1 MPLTLLPLL
10 DRRPSLP
17 RPRARLLLPL
27 LLAALVG
34 ACGGGGSDDADI
46 ELISAS
52 NVIGQADYVSGS
64 ANRGGAV
71 SALGLA
77 QPLGGIATD
86 GSRFFVADYGNHRV
100 LGYASVPGPTTPAL
114 FVLGQDSLTSNTPAT
129 GPTRMALPA
138 SVALV
143 DGRLI
148 VADAGNNRVLI
159 WNTLPVA
166 NTAPDVVVGQ
176 LDLNSDDPGTAADKL
191 SFPVAATIANNRLIV
206 ADQDNNRVLIWNSVP
221 TANGTPADVVLGQT
235 DFTGSGARDE
245 EDGLTTP
252 AGLWSDGFRLLVAD
266 SGNNRVM
273 LWTQLPRTS
282 GADAS
287 FVIGQSDFSR
297 ITAGVGQGSLRTP
310 SGVASDGTRIWI
322 ADSGNNR
329 VLEFDAF
336 PIASGALA
344 TDIYGQDRDSY
355 TARTP
360 NDDDQDAATDDTPS
374 ARTLSSPTGVS
385 VIASTLYVVD
395 RNNHRVLAFPN

>member
-1 MPLTLLPLL
+1 MPLTSLRLL

-27 LLAALVG
+27 LLASLIS
-34 ACGGGGSDDADI
+34 ACGGAGSSDDDL
-46 ELISAS
+46 ELISAT

-64 ANRGGAV
+64 ANRGGSV
-71 SALGLA
+71 SALSLA

-86 GSRFFVADYGNHRV
+86 GTNFFVADYGNHRV

-114 FVLGQDSLTSNTPAT
+114 FVLGQDSLTTNLPGT
-129 GPTRMALPA
+129 GPTQLALPA
-138 SVALV
+138 SVAV
-143 DGRLI
+143 IDGRLI

-159 WNTLPVA
+159 WNRLPVG

-176 LDLNSDDPGTAADKL
+176 VDLVSDDPGTAADKL
-191 SFPVAATIANNRLIV
+191 SFPVAATVANNRLIV
-206 ADQDNNRVLIWNSVP
+206 SDQNNNRVLIWNTVP
-221 TANGTPADVVLGQT
+221 TTNGVAADVVLGQP
-235 DFTGSGARDE
+235 DFTSGSARDE

-273 LWTQLPRTS
+273 LWTQLPRIS

-287 FVIGQSDFSR
+287 FAIGQSDFSR

-336 PIASGALA
+336 PISSGALA
-344 TDIYGQDRDSY
+344 VDVYGQDRDSF

-360 NDDDQDAATDDTPS
+360 NDLDQDAVTDSTPS
-374 ARTLSSPTGVS
+374 ASTLSSPTGVS
-385 VIASTLYVVD
+385 VIANTLYVVD
-395 RNNHRVLAFPN
+395 RNNHRVLAFPG

>member
-1 MPLTLLPLL
+1 MPVP
-10 DRRPSLP
+10 LP
-17 RPRARLLLPL
+17 RPSYRASLLHRLAKTLLLSVAVVL
-27 LLAALVG
+27 S
-34 ACGGGGSDDADI
+34 ACGGGGSDDEV
-46 ELISAS
+46 ELIAAGA
-52 NVIGQADYVSGS
+52 VIGQADFLSGS
-64 ANRGGAV
+64 ANRGSSV
-71 SALGLA
+71 SGLGLA

-86 GSRFFVADYGNHRV
+86 GTNFFVADYGNHRV
-100 LGYASVPGPTTPAL
+100 LGYASVPGPATPAA
-114 FVLGQDSLTSNTPAT
+114 FVLGQDSLTANSPGT
-129 GPTRMALPA
+129 GPTRLALPA

-143 DGRLI
+143 DGRLV

-166 NTAPDVVVGQ
+166 NTAPDVVIGQ
-176 LDLNSDDPGTAADKL
+176 LDLSSDDPGTAADKL

-206 ADQDNNRVLIWNSVP
+206 SDQDNNRVLIWNSVP
-221 TANGTPADVVLGQT
+221 AVNGAAADVVLGQT
-235 DFTGSGARDE
+235 DFSGSSARDE

-252 AGLWSDGFRLLVAD
+252 AGIWSDGFRLLVAD

-297 ITAGVGQGSLRTP
+297 VSAGVGQSALRTP

-344 TDIYGQDRDSY
+344 VDVYGQGRDSY
-355 TARTP
+355 SARTP
-360 NDDDQDAATDDTPS
+360 NDDDQDGATDDTPS

-385 VIASTLYVVD
+385 VIANTLYVVD
-395 RNNHRVLAFPN
+395 RNNHRVLAFPG

>member
-1 MPLTLLPLL
+1 MPVP
-10 DRRPSLP
+10 LP
-17 RPRARLLLPL
+17 RPSSRAPLPHRLAKTLLLSTVVL
-27 LLAALVG
+27 LS
-34 ACGGGGSDDADI
+34 ACGGGGSDDDV
-46 ELISAS
+46 ELIAAGA
-52 NVIGQADYVSGS
+52 VIGQADFLSGS
-64 ANRGGAV
+64 ANRGSSV
-71 SALGLA
+71 SGLGLA

-86 GSRFFVADYGNHRV
+86 GSNFFVADYGNHRV
-100 LGYASVPGPTTPAL
+100 LGYFSVPGPTTPAA
-114 FVLGQDSLTSNTPAT
+114 FVLGQDSLTANSPGT
-129 GPTRMALPA
+129 GPTRLALPA

-143 DGRLI
+143 DGRLV

-159 WNTLPVA
+159 WNTLPTG

-176 LDLNSDDPGTAADKL
+176 LDLNSDDPGTAADRL
-191 SFPVAATIANNRLIV
+191 SFPVAATIANDRLIV
-206 ADQDNNRVLIWNSVP
+206 SDQDNNRVLIWNSVP
-221 TANGTPADVVLGQT
+221 TANGAAADVVLGQT
-235 DFTGSGARDE
+235 DFSGSGARDE

-297 ITAGVGQGSLRTP
+297 VSAGVGQSALRTP

-344 TDIYGQDRDSY
+344 VDVYGQGRDSY
-355 TARTP
+355 SARTP
-360 NDDDQDAATDDTPS
+360 NDDDQDGATDDTPS
-374 ARTLSSPTGVS
+374 DRTLSSPTGVS
-385 VIASTLYVVD
+385 VIANTLYVVD
-395 RNNHRVLAFPN
+395 RNNHRVLAFPG